1 MEAPSLYNHIS
12 SKQQILSELLMKVAH
27 RFTKGMAEVKASGS
41 SPREALE
48 ALVKLHVDITIEHPD
63 AIALL
68 TAEFVHLEGQAALE
82 FHDLKDAY
90 EEDFR
95 DWIKLAI
102 SEGQFPDLDVE
113 LSLFSILSTLR
124 WFYSWYG
131 RRTSLDKEELERQMS
146 ELLIPRP

>member
-12 SKQQILSELLMKVAH
+12 SKQQILSELLMTVAH
-27 RFTKGMAEVKASGS
+27 RFTDGMAEVKSS
-41 SPREALE
+41 KLSPRQALE

-82 FHDLKDAY
+82 FHALKDAY

-95 DWIKLAI
+95 EWIKQAV
-102 SEGQFPDLDVE
+102 SDGEFPELDVE

-124 WFYSWYG
+124 WLYSWYG
-131 RRTSLDKEELERQMS
+131 RRTSLDKQELERQMT
-146 ELLIPRP
+146 ELLLPKA